1 MGVAP
6 VMSVGVRHPWIEVF
20 EADPATAY
28 DRLIR
33 GYADVH
39 PYERAEAPDA
49 ARMLFRPLA
58 VDDPAL
64 TQLGTAITAWLDT
77 RRREPIP
84 ADRRRR
90 GRLIREISE
99 SFEIIRALEPGRA
112 AQWVHDNRIRLM
124 DWTSRLV
131 ESPARD
137 AREAFLLTLAVTQP
151 VVDSEDLTRLW
162 MDICRE
168 AGGALP
174 REYLNVG
181 LMGLRRLPT
190 MAQQNS
196 EAPWLAG
203 LAQWAMARQPSQKEF
218 AAEWL
223 ALKRVYPRQ
232 PNQWRQEIAALLR
245 TTQYREAEIEPPAW
259 WASDPQLEGMSGP
272 KFKSPDGYRSPM
284 PNECKVLID
293 RLRSKPYGE
302 VAPAIEIFVNAHVR
316 FARATGIS
324 QHLVAAMHQLGG
336 ALVAK
341 RGEAA
346 CARAV
351 RLARLALH
359 WQPFHA
365 HSWSLWADGLE
376 ARGAV
381 KASEIMRREYV
392 RRLPFNVDAR
402 NQLSEMLIALDRCE
416 EAQTVVDRCFAEGLV
431 NAVVHALR
439 IRLAAHLNGNEAA
452 QEAKVEALKAFPS
465 NNILIDYAN
474 SLDHD
479 KKPQLVASRYR
490 EHPLAPD
497 SSASAEAADSDGG
510 AVVQLRG
517 LAEARALGDRLS
529 AGADEAAVAEVR
541 ALLAKEPDFAYAQLL
556 AVRAGIWAAEE
567 MELASVPAAFERAL
581 KDEDAQNLARLA
593 KRAPRL
599 EALTL
604 VARALFGDVDAQHR
618 IAEWLVESK
627 KDDPE
632 PVAAMRL
639 RLRVILGGATGADA
653 VADGLSAQRDKVM
666 TVLRHVNEA
675 LIDSDL
681 IAA

>member
-1 MGVAP
+1 MA
-6 VMSVGVRHPWIEVF
+6 VGVRHPWIEVF

-28 DRLIR
+28 DRFIR
-33 GYADVH
+33 GYADVP

-64 TQLGTAITAWLDT
+64 AQLGTAVTAWLDK

-84 ADRRRR
+84 ADRRLR

-99 SFEIIRALEPGRA
+99 SFEIIRALEPGGA

-151 VVDSEDLTRLW
+151 VVDSDDLTRLW

-190 MAQQNS
+190 MEQQTS

-203 LAQWAMARQPSQKEF
+203 LAQWAMARQPSQTEF

-232 PNQWRQEIAALLR
+232 PHQWRQEIAALLR
-245 TTQYREAEIEPPAW
+245 TAKYSQAEIQPPAW
-259 WASDPQLEGMSGP
+259 WASDPQLAVMNWRNLT
-272 KFKSPDGYRSPM
+272 FWDGHRSPM
-284 PNECKVLID
+284 PYDCSVLID
-293 RLRSKPYGE
+293 RLQSKPYVE
-302 VAPAIEIFVNAHVR
+302 MAPTIEGFVNAHVR

-324 QHLVAAMHQLGG
+324 DHLVAAMHQLGK
-336 ALVAK
+336 ALVAT
-341 RGEAA
+341 RVEAA
-346 CARAV
+346 CARAEQ
-351 RLARLALH
+351 LARLALH
-359 WQPFHA
+359 WQPFNA

-381 KASEIMRREYV
+381 KASEIVRREQV

-402 NQLSEMLIALDRCE
+402 TQLSEMLIALDRCE

-431 NAVVHALR
+431 DAVVHALR
-439 IRLAAHLNGNEAA
+439 IRLASHLDGIEAA
-452 QEAKVEALKAFPS
+452 REAMVEALKEFPGAQS
-465 NNILIDYAN
+465 LTYYAD
-474 SLDHD
+474 LLGHEE
-479 KKPQLVASRYR
+479 KPSLVALRYQR
-490 EHPLAPD
+490 HPLAPD
-497 SSASAEAADSDGG
+497 SSASAEAAYSDGG
-510 AVVQLRG
+510 AVVRLGR

-529 AGADEAAVAEVR
+529 AGADKAAVVEVA
-541 ALLAKEPDFAYAQLL
+541 ALLAEEPDFAYAQLL

-567 MELASVPAAFERAL
+567 MELASLPAAFERAL
-581 KDEDAQNLARLA
+581 KDEDAQTLVRLA

-604 VARALFGDVDAQHR
+604 VARALFGDVDTQHR
-618 IAEWLVESK
+618 IADWLAESTR
-627 KDDPE
+627 DDPE

-653 VADGLSAQRDKVM
+653 VADGLSAKRDKVI
-666 TVLRHVNEA
+666 TVLRDVNEA
-675 LIDSDL
+675 MIDSDL